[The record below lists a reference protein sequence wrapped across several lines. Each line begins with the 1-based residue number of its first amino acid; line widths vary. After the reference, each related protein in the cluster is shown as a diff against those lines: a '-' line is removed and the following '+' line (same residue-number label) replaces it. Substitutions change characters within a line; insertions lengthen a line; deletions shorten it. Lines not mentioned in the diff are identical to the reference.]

1 MRVRICVQTSYQR
14 LQWELWSGIGSLES
28 PQHKG
33 RVPQYLQDKLS
44 DLQQKFDQL
53 EQLGVFKKL
62 GDISVV
68 AEEYLNPS
76 LLIKKPTGGTV

>member
-44 DLQQKFDQL
+44 DLQQKFD
-53 EQLGVFKKL
+53 
-62 GDISVV
+62 
-68 AEEYLNPS
+68 
-76 LLIKKPTGGTV
+76 